1 MLPVHIHVAAAVY
14 AVEQHSDTPSF
25 VLFVHPE
32 RLPVPTDA
40 TGQMPV
46 ASAQLR
52 IEIQRNAPVVRQLYV
67 LPSGFRHLHAGI
79 CPVVGIQDELP
90 IEIKI
95 LFFPHTV
102 MGCGHEW
109 PNHRQRQYPPA
120 PHVLL
125 HHTFSSFS

>member
-1 MLPVHIHVAAAVY
+1 MLLITETVGAESQMLPVHIHVAAAVY
-14 AVEQHSDTPSF
+14 AVEQHGDTPSF

-32 RLPVPTDA
+32 RLPVPTDT

-52 IEIQRNAPVVRQLYV
+52 IEILRNAPVVRQLYV

-95 LFFPHTV
+95 LFFPHAV
-102 MGCGHEW
+102 ASCGHEW
-109 PNHRQRQYPPA
+109 PNHR
-120 PHVLL
+120 
-125 HHTFSSFS
+125 

>member
-14 AVEQHSDTPSF
+14 AVEQHGDTPSF

-52 IEIQRNAPVVRQLYV
+52 IEILRNAPVVR
-67 LPSGFRHLHAGI
+67 
-79 CPVVGIQDELP
+79 
-90 IEIKI
+90 
-95 LFFPHTV
+95 
-102 MGCGHEW
+102 
-109 PNHRQRQYPPA
+109 
-120 PHVLL
+120 
-125 HHTFSSFS
+125 